1 MNRLLSSF
9 QKRLP
14 LILALVS
21 LSALVWW
28 LMSDPTRSFVPS
40 EPGADGFAE
49 GGLFQEEVNIGE
61 HFKQFS
67 NHSPTPSERW
77 PRFRGELSD
86 NIYSSSIPLIS
97 SFGGKTPEVLWSV
110 ELGEGHSGAAIFDG
124 LVYVLDYDEEIRAD
138 MLRCFV
144 LETGKEVWRRWY
156 HVLIRRNHG
165 MSRTVPAVT
174 EDFILT
180 IGPRGHVMCLDRLTG
195 DFLWGIDI
203 AREYNS
209 EIPLWYTGQCPLIED
224 GVAVIATGGD
234 ALMIGVDC
242 ATGEVLWSAPNPERH
257 EMAHSSV
264 VPYIFGGRK
273 MYLYS
278 GIGIAAGIA
287 ADGPDAG
294 TILWHTNRWN
304 HPVVAPSPIGMPGG
318 KILLSAGYGA
328 GSMVLQ
334 LRETNGSFSV
344 EVVSAFAPG
353 EGLSSEQQTPILSEG
368 FLYGILPKDAR
379 SLRNQFVCVSAD
391 DPTKVVW
398 SSGASARFGL
408 GPYILA
414 DNKFYLLNDDA
425 TLYIIQKSTTG
436 YRELDQVRLFDGFDA
451 WAPLAIANGL
461 MVLRDSEKMI
471 CIDLRKK

>member
-9 QKRLP
+9 QKRFP
-14 LILALVS
+14 LILGLAALT
-21 LSALVWW
+21 ALVWW
-28 LMSDPTRSFVPS
+28 LMSDPTRSFAPS
-40 EPGADGFAE
+40 EPGADGFTE
-49 GGLFQEEVNIGE
+49 GGLSDEVVNIGE
-61 HFKQFS
+61 HFKRFS
-67 NHSPTPSERW
+67 NHSPTLSERW
-77 PRFRGELSD
+77 PRFRGEHSD
-86 NIYSSSIPLIS
+86 NVCRSAIPLIS
-97 SFGGKTPEVLWSV
+97 SFGGKIPEVLWSV
-110 ELGEGHSGAAIFDG
+110 DLGEGHSGAAIYDG

-144 LETGKEVWRRWY
+144 LETGEEVWRRWY

-180 IGPRGHVMCLDRLTG
+180 IGPRGHVMCLDRSTG

-203 AREYNS
+203 AKGYNS

-242 ATGEVLWSAPNPERH
+242 ATGEVLWRAPNPDRH

-264 VPYIFGGRK
+264 IPYTYGGRR
-273 MYLYS
+273 MFLYS

-287 ADGPDAG
+287 ADGADAG
-294 TILWHTNRWN
+294 TILWQTNRWN
-304 HPVVAPSPIGMPGG
+304 HPVVAPSPVGMPDG

-328 GSMVLQ
+328 GSMLLQ
-334 LRETNGSFSV
+334 LREANGTFTV

-368 FLYGILPKDAR
+368 YLYGILPKDAR
-379 SLRNQFVCVSAD
+379 SLRNQFVCVRAD

-436 YRELDQVRLFDGFDA
+436 YRELDQMRLFDGFDA